1 VSHSRKGE
9 LVERLCNTLTLFQ
22 KEKSILPRRPPH
34 PPNTRLKS
42 SARDFALPPKIEAI
56 FFCQPV
62 FRFSRKPRRTTTR
75 TRRGGDR
82 PRVRWRAFKHV
93 CWPGSLAR
101 PAERGFG
108 FVRDLERGTL
118 AQPCLRIRNQCLG
131 YRGWRT
137 RRCVCLRR
145 AEDRF
150 VPPGGPRG
158 VSFPRQGCLHVR
170 RATENT

>member
-1 VSHSRKGE
+1 MSHSRKGE
-9 LVERLCNTLTLFQ
+9 LVERLCNTHTLFQ

-34 PPNTRLKS
+34 PPNTQKARREILLCHQKS
-42 SARDFALPPKIEAI
+42 KRYFFANPFSAFLGSLDA
-56 FFCQPV
+56 Q
-62 FRFSRKPRRTTTR
+62 
-75 TRRGGDR
+75 RRGGDR

-150 VPPGGPRG
+150 VSPGGPRG
-158 VSFPRQGCLHVR
+158 VSFPRQGCLQFR